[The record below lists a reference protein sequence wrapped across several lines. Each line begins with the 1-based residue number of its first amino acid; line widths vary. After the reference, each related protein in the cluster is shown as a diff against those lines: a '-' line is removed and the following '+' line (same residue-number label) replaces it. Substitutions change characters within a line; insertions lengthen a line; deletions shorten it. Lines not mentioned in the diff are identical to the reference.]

1 VAAFSVVRYVNS
13 PWRKL
18 PPGPAG
24 LPILGNVLQ
33 MGGKQWLT
41 FSNWRD
47 KYGDLI
53 YLNVAGQPLV
63 VISSQKIVGDLL
75 NRRSKTYSDRPKNI
89 VPNELMTGGMLITF
103 THYNDVWRRLRKAAH
118 EALNKG
124 VVHNYHA
131 TQAREAVLLAH
142 G

>member
-1 VAAFSVVRYVNS
+1 MLTPELQVIWTSTSTRAAFVVFLGVAAFSVVRYVNS

-47 KYGDLI
+47 KYGRLI
-53 YLNVAGQPLV
+53 VSHKCSV
-63 VISSQKIVGDLL
+63 V
-75 NRRSKTYSDRPKNI
+75 
-89 VPNELMTGGMLITF
+89 
-103 THYNDVWRRLRKAAH
+103 
-118 EALNKG
+118 
-124 VVHNYHA
+124 
-131 TQAREAVLLAH
+131 
-142 G
+142 